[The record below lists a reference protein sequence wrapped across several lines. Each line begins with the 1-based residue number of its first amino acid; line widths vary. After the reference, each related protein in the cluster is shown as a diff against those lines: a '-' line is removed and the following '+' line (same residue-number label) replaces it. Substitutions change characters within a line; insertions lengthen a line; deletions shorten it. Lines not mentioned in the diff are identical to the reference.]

1 MGREDLR
8 DDPRFKSHPDR
19 AANMEAT
26 EAVVAAWTTTRTKAE
41 VAATLKRFKV
51 PCAPVRNAI
60 EVMNDTHMHVRGMLQ
75 HVNHPS
81 LGDVILPN
89 SPLRLHGADRPEAI
103 PSPSL
108 GQHNLEVYGDWLGL
122 GADGVAALQRDGA
135 I

>member
-1 MGREDLR
+1 
-8 DDPRFKSHPDR
+8 
-19 AANMEAT
+19 
-26 EAVVAAWTTTRTKAE
+26 
-41 VAATLKRFKV
+41 
-51 PCAPVRNAI
+51 
-60 EVMNDTHMHVRGMLQ
+60 MNDRHMHERGMLQ

-89 SPLRLHGADRPEAI
+89 SPLRLHGADRPAPV

-108 GQHNLEVYGDWLGL
+108 GQHNREIYGDWLGL

>member
-1 MGREDLR
+1 MDE
-8 DDPRFKSHPDR
+8 PRFKSHPDR
-19 AANMEAT
+19 AAHMEET
-26 EAVVAAWTTTRTKAE
+26 EAVVTAWTSTRTKNE
-41 VAATLKRFKV
+41 VAATLKRFRV

-60 EVMNDTHMHVRGMLQ
+60 EVMNDNHMHARGMLQ

-89 SPLRLHGADRPEAI
+89 SPLRLHGAERTEAV

-108 GQHNLEVYGDWLGL
+108 GQHNQEVYGDWLGL
-122 GADGVAALQRDGA
+122 GLDGVAALQRDGA

>member
-1 MGREDLR
+1 M
-8 DDPRFKSHPDR
+8 KR
-19 AANMEAT
+19 A
-26 EAVVAAWTTTRTKAE
+26 R
-41 VAATLKRFKV
+41 V

-60 EVMNDTHMHVRGMLQ
+60 EVMNDAHMHARGMLQ

-89 SPLRLHGADRPEAI
+89 SPLRLHGADRTEAV
-103 PSPSL
+103 PRPFL
-108 GQHNLEVYGDWLGL
+108 GQHNEEIYGDWLGL